1 MQLAV
6 PPDKV
11 TALAPLQAAMPE
23 PLTSKDTVPVGV
35 AVEEDPAT
43 VAVNVTG
50 SFCVTVPDCTEL
62 SVTVASWVPVVA

>member
-1 MQLAV
+1 VQLAV

-35 AVEEDPAT
+35 AVEDPIT
-43 VAVNVTG
+43 VIVNVTR
-50 SFCVTVPDCTEL
+50 SFCVTVPDCAEV